1 MSDYCHYKVLRVPT
15 DKYHLGDLEEFE
27 MNHSDVFGHTP
38 GYFMIAPTVTPFIDF
53 VLEHDYDNF
62 GEYGKVRELGSN
74 EKIMYYDVFH
84 MLIPNIQ
91 MNDVRLV
98 DFCWYDCCEAPDYYN
113 YEDDDFYNDIPAPAD
128 LK

>member
-1 MSDYCHYKVLRVPT
+1 MSDYSHYKVLRVPA

-27 MNHSDVFGHTP
+27 LNHRDVFGSAP
-38 GYFMIAPTVTPFIDF
+38 GYFRIAPTVTLFIDF
-53 VLEHDYDNF
+53 ILEHDYDNF
-62 GEYGKVRELGSN
+62 GEYGKVRELRTN

-98 DFCWYDCCEAPDYYN
+98 DFCWYNCCEAPDYYAV
-113 YEDDDFYNDIPAPAD
+113 EDDPFYDDIPAPSE